1 MSNKA
6 ASKPDVS
13 PSRTTLK
20 EWKVLQEHAQ
30 NIASSIN
37 IGEECANNPHR
48 FEEFSARHEGILLD
62 FSKQKIEQK
71 TVSLLLKLLKSCH
84 FESMRDDLFNGARIN
99 NTEDRGV
106 LHTALRAPKT
116 PALFFEE
123 ENIMEEIHDVL
134 LQMKDFCGKFHAEKR
149 FRHVVNI
156 GIGGSD
162 LGSYMVCEALKPF
175 CHPDLDMHFVSNVDS
190 THLSEALRKAD
201 PDKTLFIVTSKTFT
215 TQETITNANSA
226 REWLQKSLGKEDVSG
241 HFVGVTVNTDN
252 ARAFGIPDDRIFPIW
267 DWVGGRFSLWSA
279 VSLSVCLAIGYDNF
293 RAMLDGAH
301 SMDAHFQNAPLEKNL
316 PVLLAMI
323 GIWNRNFLGHD
334 ILAVL
339 PYDQY
344 LHRFPAY
351 IQQLDMESNGK
362 SVTRAGNEITDYKT
376 GAIVFGEPG
385 TNGQH
390 AFFQLIHQGTTII
403 PCEFIACKTTHNPM
417 GDHYPKLMSNALGQ
431 TKAMM
436 DGRNHENPH
445 RVFKG
450 NRPSITLLIDKLDP
464 YHLGMLLALY
474 EHKIFVQGVVWDVN
488 SFDQWGVEL
497 GKEIA
502 GQILQ
507 HFQTPRSEP
516 LKGDLDSSTQ
526 GLLNE
531 ILKS

>member
-1 MSNKA
+1 MSNKP
-6 ASKPDVS
+6 ASKPIIS
-13 PSRTTLK
+13 TPRTALK
-20 EWKVLQEHAQ
+20 EWAELRSHADI
-30 NIASSIN
+30 IASSIK
-37 IGEECANNPHR
+37 IGAECAKNPHR
-48 FEEFSARHEGILLD
+48 FEEFSARHDGILLD
-62 FSKQKIEQK
+62 FSKQKITTK
-71 TVSLLLKLLKSCH
+71 TIPLLLTLLNSCG
-84 FESMRDDLFNGARIN
+84 FEGMREALFNGARIN
-99 NTEDRGV
+99 NTEDRAV
-106 LHTALRAPKT
+106 LHTALRAPQT
-116 PALFFEE
+116 PALHFEGE
-123 ENIMEEIHDVL
+123 DVMEKIHDVF
-134 LQMKDFCGKFHAEKR
+134 LQMKTFCKKFHQEKR

-201 PDKTLFIVTSKTFT
+201 PEKTLFIVTSKTFT

-226 REWLQKSLGKEDVSG
+226 RKWLQKNLGKENVSD
-241 HFVGVTVNTDN
+241 HFVGVTVNADN
-252 ARAFGIPDDRIFPIW
+252 ARAFGIPDERIFPIW

-279 VSLSVCLAIGYDNF
+279 VSLSVCLAVGYDNF

-301 SMDAHFQNAPLEKNL
+301 SMDQHFKNAPLDKNL

-362 SVTRAGNEITDYKT
+362 SVTRAGDEITGYKT
-376 GAIVFGEPG
+376 GPIVFGEPG

-436 DGRNHENPH
+436 DGREHENPH
-445 RVFKG
+445 RIFKG
-450 NRPSITLLIDKLDP
+450 NRPSITLLLDRLDP

-474 EHKIFVQGVVWDVN
+474 EHKIFVQGIVWDIN

-507 HFQTPRSEP
+507 HFQTPLSKP
-516 LKGDLDSSTQ
+516 LQADLDSSTQ